1 MLLYL
6 SILCAGAIKDSVVGE
21 ERIAQ
26 YLLAVLNSRRTPL
39 HWDRLANERIRSL
52 PELDETSADV
62 FPDSTARKRRQL
74 DSSDVLYIKVL
85 SLSILSHL

>member
-6 SILCAGAIKDSVVGE
+6 SILCAGAIKDPVVGE

-39 HWDRLANERIRSL
+39 HWDRLARIQSL

-85 SLSILSHL
+85 SLSILWHL